1 MVAGRDPAVA
11 ASVYWYGGNL
21 QHRLIQMYK
30 GNTTACGLGT
40 EILIGTPDSL
50 KSLILKSHLYR
61 LSVKGNSIAIVP
73 CLC

>member
-21 QHRLIQMYK
+21 QQAKMYK

-61 LSVKGNSIAIVP
+61 LSVKGNSTAIVP